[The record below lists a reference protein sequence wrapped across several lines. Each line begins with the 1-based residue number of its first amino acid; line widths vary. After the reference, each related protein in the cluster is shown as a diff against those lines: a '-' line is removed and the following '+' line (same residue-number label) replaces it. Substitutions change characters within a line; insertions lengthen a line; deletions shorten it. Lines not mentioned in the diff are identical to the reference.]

1 MIDNLPTELGRST
14 FLDDISHFPADPLL
28 LQMQQYA
35 ADVRPEKINV
45 GVGIYIDSLGNS
57 PVMACVKDAEQR
69 IVAEQST
76 KAYRGAAGDDEFN
89 ALLTALVFGDRI
101 PMERVSTIQTVGG
114 TGALRLGFEFLAKLE
129 KPRSMMIGSPSWPNH
144 WPIIEGTALPYR
156 AFPYFDFGKQRV
168 NFQSIL
174 DTCLAA
180 SAGQSLLL
188 QPCCHNPTGAD
199 LTKDQWRQL
208 IETMADR
215 GIIPMFDLAYHGLAD
230 GIEQDS
236 YAIRMAA
243 ENLPEFVVAYSCD
256 KNFGLYRER
265 TGALF
270 VYSLNCDSKP
280 YIMQQ
285 LLGLVRSHWS
295 MPPDHGAAVARTIL
309 QNDDLRAMWNS
320 ELEIQRSHIH
330 EIRRLIAS
338 ANPALSYVGQQKG
351 LFSMLNL
358 DAGQTKKLRNKHGIY
373 VSDSGRFNV
382 TGLSSAT
389 IDRFVNAL
397 KDVGF
402 SSAG

>member
-1 MIDNLPTELGRST
+1 MIGSVPTEMSRST

-45 GVGIYIDSLGNS
+45 GIGIYIDPDGNT
-57 PVMACVKDAEQR
+57 PVMSCVKGAEQR
-69 IVAEQST
+69 IVTEQST
-76 KAYRGAAGDDEFN
+76 KAYRGAAGDEEFN
-89 ALLTALVFGDRI
+89 ALLTALLFGDRI
-101 PMERVSTIQTVGG
+101 PIEKVTAIQTVGG
-114 TGALRLGFEFLAKLE
+114 TGALRLAFEFFAKLE
-129 KPRSMMIGSPSWPNH
+129 QPRPIMIGSPSWPNH
-144 WPIIEGTALPYR
+144 WPIIEGAALPYR
-156 AFPYFDFGKQRV
+156 AFPCFDFGKQQV

-174 DTCLAA
+174 DACLAA
-180 SAGQSLLL
+180 TAGQSLLL

-199 LTKDQWRQL
+199 LTKNQWRLL

-215 GIIPMFDLAYHGLAD
+215 GIIPLFDLAYHGLAD

-236 YAIRMAA
+236 FAIRLAV
-243 ENLPEFVVAYSCD
+243 EKLPEFVVAYSCD

-270 VYSLNCDSKP
+270 IYSSNSRSSP
-280 YIMQQ
+280 NIMRQ

-295 MPPDHGAAVARTIL
+295 MPPDHGAAVVRTIL
-309 QNDDLRAMWNS
+309 KNDDLRATWNS
-320 ELEIQRSHIH
+320 ELDIQRIHIH
-330 EIRRLIAS
+330 DIRRLIAS
-338 ANPALSYVGQQKG
+338 ANPALSSVGQQKG

-358 DAGQTKKLRNKHGIY
+358 DTGQTKKLRDKHGIY

-397 KDVGF
+397 TDVGF
-402 SSAG
+402 SSVG

>member
-236 YAIRMAA
+236 YAIRLAA

-309 QNDDLRAMWNS
+309 QNDDLRAMWSS